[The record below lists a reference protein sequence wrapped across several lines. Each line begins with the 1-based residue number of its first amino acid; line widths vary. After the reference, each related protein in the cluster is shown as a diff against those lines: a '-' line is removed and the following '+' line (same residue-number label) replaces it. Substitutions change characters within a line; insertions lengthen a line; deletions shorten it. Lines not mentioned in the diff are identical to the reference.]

1 VRLLELVD
9 QLGEERPLLEG
20 LLLEGPLLEVPQLE
34 AELAQVSEE

>member
-9 QLGEERPLLEG
+9 QLGEERPLLEE
-20 LLLEGPLLEVPQLE
+20 LLLEVPQLE